1 MPHMTSYE
9 RFAEFYD
16 AVMGD
21 RRTAAEQVMKLI
33 QAAKPD
39 AKNVLE
45 LGCGTGSMLKHLQ
58 DAYEVSGLDISRK
71 MLSIARKK
79 VPRAK
84 LFRQNM
90 VDFQIDD
97 RFDVIF
103 CVFDSTN
110 HVRPFAEWKKV
121 FANARRHLRP
131 AGCFIFDINTQR
143 KLERHI
149 SEPPWVHRFG
159 GNLLIIDVTALP
171 NSASNWNIK
180 VFEKVNGNHY
190 ALHEEDII
198 EVSFP
203 LPQILAALRV
213 QYAKVRVI
221 DTDRTRP
228 SAKSERLFFTAISQ

>member
-1 MPHMTSYE
+1 
-9 RFAEFYD
+9 
-16 AVMGD
+16 
-21 RRTAAEQVMKLI
+21 
-33 QAAKPD
+33 
-39 AKNVLE
+39 
-45 LGCGTGSMLKHLQ
+45 
-58 DAYEVSGLDISRK
+58 
-71 MLSIARKK
+71 
-79 VPRAK
+79 
-84 LFRQNM
+84 
-90 VDFQIDD
+90 
-97 RFDVIF
+97 
-103 CVFDSTN
+103 
-110 HVRPFAEWKKV
+110 V

-180 VFEKVNGNHY
+180 VFEKVNGNRY

-203 LPQILAALRV
+203 LPQILAALRD